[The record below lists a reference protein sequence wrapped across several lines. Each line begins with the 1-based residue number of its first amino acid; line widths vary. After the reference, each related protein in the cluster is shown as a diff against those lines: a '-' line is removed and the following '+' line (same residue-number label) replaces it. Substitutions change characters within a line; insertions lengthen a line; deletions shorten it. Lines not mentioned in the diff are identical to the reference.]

1 MKINVDSQKQIRKRI
16 NSSKPHPIN
25 KFENINHNISNL
37 SNNNNIKNIEIN
49 ENTKNYKP
57 KIKYFDNT
65 FLIPEQV
72 MKTLLIS
79 MNKNTHLSLNS
90 LNLVNFIYQS
100 YNKGINIVK
109 SPKNIR
115 NKSENIENCVNQR
128 KFITNFNPNFSMYS
142 KIIGE
147 RNKNNIYE
155 NIKFNHNEELININD
170 NDSFNNKDNCSNLIL
185 PNNSFFKKN
194 VSMKNIDS
202 NYNRIINKNKK
213 KLKTKYKIINNKDYK
228 NIFKRS
234 NSCKNQF
241 DDKKLNESKMIRYKL
256 LKNKYDSSNNYLN
269 FALLPIKN
277 IISNFKK
284 IEKMPPLINNKN
296 IRTSSVR
303 KNINNKEKDNP
314 LFIKMFTEKYEK
326 EKENFNNI
334 LFDECIELR
343 KKKFKLESFIKR
355 FTNKHFV
362 EKLYKAKEY
371 SLKKCWNQ

>member
-1 MKINVDSQKQIRKRI
+1 MKINVDSQQKQIRKRI

-147 RNKNNIYE
+147 GNKNNIYE

-228 NIFKRS
+228 NIFK
-234 NSCKNQF
+234 
-241 DDKKLNESKMIRYKL
+241 
-256 LKNKYDSSNNYLN
+256 
-269 FALLPIKN
+269 
-277 IISNFKK
+277 ISN
-284 IEKMPPLINNKN
+284 
-296 IRTSSVR
+296 
-303 KNINNKEKDNP
+303 
-314 LFIKMFTEKYEK
+314 
-326 EKENFNNI
+326 
-334 LFDECIELR
+334 
-343 KKKFKLESFIKR
+343 
-355 FTNKHFV
+355 
-362 EKLYKAKEY
+362 
-371 SLKKCWNQ
+371 